1 MREQEMAQQYD
12 AQTWV
17 YVMVQ
22 NPDKD
27 DQIVGQV
34 DAENN
39 ISFIPMFTDK
49 ESATQGMIHMAKERG
64 KKYEIQAIMFEDLEK
79 YAAESQF
86 LIFVLDDE
94 GKVIDKRAPFQ
105 TSGQ

>member
-1 MREQEMAQQYD
+1 MTQKID
-12 AQTWV
+12 ADAWV

-22 NPDKD
+22 NPEKG

-34 DAENN
+34 DTDND
-39 ISFIPMFTDK
+39 ISFIPMFMDK
-49 ESATQGMIHMAKERG
+49 ESATQGLIHMAKEKG
-64 KKYEIQAIMFEDLEK
+64 AKYEIQAILFEDLEK

-94 GKVIDKRAPFQ
+94 GRVIDKRAPSPSQ
-105 TSGQ
+105 Q

>member
-1 MREQEMAQQYD
+1 MTRQID
-12 AQTWV
+12 AQAWV

-22 NPDKD
+22 SPEKD
-27 DQIVGQV
+27 ARIVGQV

-39 ISFIPMFTDK
+39 ISFIPMFMDK
-49 ESATQGMIHMAKERG
+49 ESATQGMIHMAKERA

-94 GKVIDKRAPFQ
+94 GRVVDKRAPFQ
-105 TSGQ
+105 SQQP

>member
-1 MREQEMAQQYD
+1 MTQQID

-22 NPDKD
+22 DPDND
-27 DQIVGQV
+27 NRIVGQV
-34 DAENN
+34 DAEND
-39 ISFIPMFTDK
+39 ISFIPMFMDK
-49 ESATQGMIHMAKERG
+49 ESATQGMLHMAKERG

-86 LIFVLDDE
+86 LIFELDDE
-94 GKVIDKRAPFQ
+94 GRVIEKRAPSQ
-105 TSGQ
+105 SQQQ

>member
-1 MREQEMAQQYD
+1 MTQQID
-12 AQTWV
+12 ADAWV

-22 NPDKD
+22 NPERD

-34 DAENN
+34 DTDND
-39 ISFIPMFTDK
+39 ISFIPMFMDK
-49 ESATQGMIHMAKERG
+49 ESATQGMIHMAKEKG
-64 KKYEIQAIMFEDLEK
+64 HKYEVQAILFEDLEK

-94 GKVIDKRAPFQ
+94 GRVIDKRVPSPSQ
-105 TSGQ
+105 HQ